1 VKKDSKSKGPKLVKS
16 TPPAPKENG
25 KTQAAAP
32 APAPATGMRVTAEE
46 LAKKQRE
53 ISVSEFFT
61 KNRHLL
67 GFDNPSRALLTAVKE
82 AVDNSLD
89 ACEEAGILPEIDI
102 EIKELSEDR
111 FLLKVGD
118 NGPGIVKQQVPRV
131 FGKLLYGSKFH
142 TMKQA
147 RGQQGIGISAVCLY
161 SQLTTGKPMKIT
173 SRIGENKPAH
183 CMEIMIDSNK
193 NEPIVSNE
201 KDVDWKRPHGTMV
214 EVELEGRYQ
223 KGDKSVDEYVTQTA
237 LANPHVKIVYLP
249 PGQEAQK
256 IVHDRVSKEFPKEAK
271 AIKPHPYGV
280 ELGQLMKI
288 LQSSNGRNLIGCLK
302 NEFSR
307 VSDKI
312 ATEICANSGIDG
324 KKKPG
329 ELTPQEYDALHKGIL
344 KTKIMSPPTDCIS
357 PIGESQILKAL
368 QARVKAQF
376 YTAVTRPPAVYR
388 GNPFQIEIG
397 IAFDIEGYPLDE
409 TMKLARFANRV
420 PLLYQPGACAIT
432 QSVEEVDWKNY
443 GLNQSKEQLP
453 VAPMLLMVHMAS
465 VWVPFTSEAKEAVA
479 HYPEII
485 KEIKLA
491 AQECGRQL
499 SIYVNRKKRAA
510 YEAHRRSI
518 FEKYIEEVSTS
529 LNEITG
535 TNREKVKK
543 QLLGMAKA
551 FTKQMEQEDKA
562 NQESEGKE
570 KKS

>member
-1 VKKDSKSKGPKLVKS
+1 VRKEDKGPKLVKS
-16 TPPAPKENG
+16 API
-25 KTQAAAP
+25 A
-32 APAPATGMRVTAEE
+32 RVSAEE

-89 ACEEAGILPEIDI
+89 ACEEAGILPEVDI

-111 FLLKVGD
+111 FLLRVSD
-118 NGPGIVKQQVPRV
+118 NGPGIVKQQIPRV

-161 SQLTTGKPMKIT
+161 SQLTTGKPMKIV
-173 SRIGENKPAH
+173 SRVDEKKPAH
-183 CMEIMIDSNK
+183 SMEVMIDANK
-193 NEPIVSNE
+193 NEPRVANE
-201 KDVDWKRPHGTMV
+201 KDIESWKRSHGTTV

-237 LANPHVKIVYLP
+237 LANPHVKIVYHP
-249 PGQEAQK
+249 PGQDATK
-256 IVHDRVSKEFPKEAK
+256 VVHDRISKEFPKEAR

-288 LQSSNGRNLIGCLK
+288 VQSSSGRNLLGCLK

-307 VSDKI
+307 VSEKI
-312 ATEICANSGIDG
+312 ATEICAAASLDP
-324 KKKPG
+324 KLKPS
-329 ELTPQEYDALHKGIL
+329 EMTPAQFDALHKGIL

-357 PIGESQILKAL
+357 PIGEDQILKAL
-368 QARVKAQF
+368 QARVQADF
-376 YTAVTRPPAVYR
+376 YAAVTRPPAVYR
-388 GNPFQIEIG
+388 GNPFQIELG
-397 IAFDIEGYPLDE
+397 IAYGIKEFPPDE
-409 TMKLARFANRV
+409 TAKLTRFANRV

-432 QSVEEVDWKNY
+432 ESVEEVDWKKY
-443 GLNQSKEQLP
+443 GLAQSKGQVP
-453 VAPMLLMVHMAS
+453 TAPMLVMVHMAS
-465 VWVPFTSEAKEAVA
+465 VWVPFTSEAKEAIA

-485 KEIKLA
+485 KEIKLG

-499 SIYVNRKKRAA
+499 SIHVNRKKREA
-510 YEAHRRSI
+510 YEQHRRSI

-529 LNEITG
+529 LHELSG
-535 TNREKVKK
+535 ANREKIRK
-543 QLLGMAKA
+543 QLLSMARS
-551 FTKQMEQEDKA
+551 FTKQMEREDSKLQE
-562 NQESEGKE
+562 EGKE
-570 KKS
+570 